1 MRGRSR
7 LLAAPAVLC
16 AAALL
21 AGGCHEEP
29 QPRGGP
35 AAAATPT
42 PGPPPRLTEAE
53 RRRLRVAEG
62 RIESHCVAVSRG
74 LVDPDEAPTR
84 AERARAFAAAD
95 EMIAVARAKPKALVD
110 VGQDARLYLGDVV
123 ENIEG
128 SNCDPAMVDH
138 LERGFARIPAE

>member
-1 MRGRSR
+1 M
-7 LLAAPAVLC
+7 
-16 AAALL
+16 
-21 AGGCHEEP
+21 
-29 QPRGGP
+29 
-35 AAAATPT
+35 
-42 PGPPPRLTEAE
+42 TEGE
-53 RRRLRVAEG
+53 RRRRRVAGG
-62 RIESHCVAVSRG
+62 RLACHGVAVSRG

-128 SNCDPAMVDH
+128 SNCDPAMVDY